1 MTPQATPMRPNRRPI
16 RRNLQLPEERVPSP
30 IWNRSPG
37 SDDLQNVLNNAFVN
51 HDPDGVADQFG
62 NAEAELADDPME
74 YFDLVLVEQ
83 QEEQEQEEEPVIQY
97 EEVPVEEPPLE
108 HQEVNYDEMIRINFS
123 ISFVN
128 DQFVPQE
135 QQDGEEALDA
145 GMELIENAPASPP
158 DVNGYIALEE

>member
-1 MTPQATPMRPNRRPI
+1 MRPNRRPTK
-16 RRNLQLPEERVPSP
+16 RNLQLPEERVPSP
-30 IWNRSPG
+30 IWDQSFG
-37 SDDLQNVLNNAFVN
+37 SDELQNVLNNAFVN

-62 NAEAELADDPME
+62 NADADLVDQPME

-83 QEEQEQEEEPVIQY
+83 QEEQEEEPVIQY
-97 EEVPVEEPPLE
+97 EEVPVEDAPLE
-108 HQEVNYDEMIRINFS
+108 DQQVNYDEMIRINFS

-128 DQFVPQE
+128 DQFVPPQE
-135 QQDGEEALDA
+135 QDGEEALDA

>member
-1 MTPQATPMRPNRRPI
+1 MRPNRRPTK
-16 RRNLQLPEERVPSP
+16 RNLQLPEERVPSP
-30 IWNRSPG
+30 IWDQSFG
-37 SDDLQNVLNNAFVN
+37 SDELQNVLNNAFVN

-62 NAEAELADDPME
+62 NADADLVDQPME

-83 QEEQEQEEEPVIQY
+83 QEEQEEEPVIQY
-97 EEVPVEEPPLE
+97 EEVPVEDAPLE

-128 DQFVPQE
+128 DQFVPPQE

>member
-1 MTPQATPMRPNRRPI
+1 MRPNRRPTK
-16 RRNLQLPEERVPSP
+16 RNLQLPEERVPSP
-30 IWNRSPG
+30 IWDQSFG
-37 SDDLQNVLNNAFVN
+37 SDELQNVLNNAFVN

-62 NAEAELADDPME
+62 NADADLVDQPME

-83 QEEQEQEEEPVIQY
+83 QEEQEEEPVIQY
-97 EEVPVEEPPLE
+97 EEVPVEDAPLE

-128 DQFVPQE
+128 DQFVPPQE

-158 DVNGYIALEE
+158 DVNAFVQMEE

>member
-1 MTPQATPMRPNRRPI
+1 MRPNRRPTK
-16 RRNLQLPEERVPSP
+16 RNLQLPEERVPSP
-30 IWNRSPG
+30 IWDQSFG
-37 SDDLQNVLNNAFVN
+37 SDELQNVLNNAFVN

-62 NAEAELADDPME
+62 NADADLVDQPNE
-74 YFDLVLVEQ
+74 FFDLILVEQ
-83 QEEQEQEEEPVIQY
+83 PEEPVIQY
-97 EEVPVEEPPLE
+97 EEVPVEDAPLE
-108 HQEVNYDEMIRINFS
+108 EQQVNYDEMIRINFS

-128 DQFVPQE
+128 DQFVPPQE